1 MSPSPGAYRID
12 PNEGIVYIAGREIAT
27 LDEWTAFIDEILAD
41 PSYRVGFS
49 LISDRRDQHQ
59 VPPPGYARA
68 LAEKLR
74 ERAGKL
80 SGCRWAMVVNSTV
93 AYGLGRM
100 IELTVESDG
109 IDMRLFTDYEAA
121 MAWIRAGKRGV

>member
-1 MSPSPGAYRID
+1 MPPSPGAYRID

-41 PSYRVGFS
+41 PAYKPGFA

-59 VPPPGYARA
+59 VPHPGYARA
-68 LAEKLR
+68 MAEKLR
-74 ERAGKL
+74 ERSGKL
-80 SGCRWAMVVNSTV
+80 AGCRWAMVVNSSV

-100 IELTVESDG
+100 IELTIETDG

-121 MAWIRAGKRGV
+121 MAWIRARKRAV